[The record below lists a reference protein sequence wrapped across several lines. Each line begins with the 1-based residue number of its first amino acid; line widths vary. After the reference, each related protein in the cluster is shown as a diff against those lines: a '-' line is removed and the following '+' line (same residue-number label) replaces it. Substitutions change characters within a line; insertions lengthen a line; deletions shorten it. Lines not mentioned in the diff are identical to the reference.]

1 MDDMELEQMQDAINE
16 LLGEE
21 SFSLEDALHKI
32 LSGEKLFSKE
42 YFLRW
47 PRIFCWKTWRRRGIP

>member
-1 MDDMELEQMQDAINE
+1 MDDMELEQMQDAVNE

-32 LSGEKLFSKE
+32 LSGEKLFSKAYSYLSCKE
-42 YFLRW
+42 SAVQQS
-47 PRIFCWKTWRRRGIP
+47 GG